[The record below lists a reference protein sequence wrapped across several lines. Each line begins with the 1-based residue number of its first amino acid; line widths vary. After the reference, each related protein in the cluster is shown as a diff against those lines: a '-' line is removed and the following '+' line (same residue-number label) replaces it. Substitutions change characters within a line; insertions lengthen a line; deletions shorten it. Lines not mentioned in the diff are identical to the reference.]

1 MVQTSLR
8 YCAGWPVP
16 SMFAC
21 AISAIFSKREFLF
34 CALGPLEH
42 VIDRSCKREF
52 KVSIDMAFI
61 SSIKLHLVLISLSAQ
76 LATDFL
82 G

>member
-1 MVQTSLR
+1 MS
-8 YCAGWPVP
+8 
-16 SMFAC
+16 AC
-21 AISAIFSKREFLF
+21 ALSALFSKRNLLF

-61 SSIKLHLVLISLSAQ
+61 SSIKLQLVLISLSAQ
-76 LATDFL
+76 LATEFL